1 MYTEKPLSKYKI
13 KSHGKIKKYVVGFNM
28 FTKFGS
34 KLVSLIQNCKAMK
47 TIPQKFSFSNSQDMN
62 PSENSHY

>member
-1 MYTEKPLSKYKI
+1 MEKLN
-13 KSHGKIKKYVVGFNM
+13 KKYVVGFNM

-34 KLVSLIQNCKAMK
+34 KLLLLIQNCKAIK
-47 TIPQKFSFSNSQDMN
+47 TVPQKFSFSNSQDMN